1 MFVVLGKVQVT
12 HHAHRAVVLGL
23 LGTRDLFRGRQFSHG
38 LEVGG
43 WFGDDSSTLRLLC
56 TSFLLLSH
64 PLHLR
69 SSGIRSWGLGT
80 PALEWEEQEL
90 READQDQVVRS
101 PVSQTSHWKEALKEG

>member
-1 MFVVLGKVQVT
+1 MIQ
-12 HHAHRAVVLGL
+12 AHYAYYA
-23 LGTRDLFRGRQFSHG
+23 
-38 LEVGG
+38 
-43 WFGDDSSTLRLLC
+43 LR
-56 TSFLLLSH
+56 FYYY